1 MQVDTMSRFI
11 SSEKTKLQ
19 SNLTNMKQNFFSRV
33 TLCVLS
39 VMVPFL
45 SSMDTVAQKKLNVVV
60 AGLNHDHV
68 YLIMNSYE
76 KGEVNIVGISESN
89 TDLIKRFK
97 QRYKLP
103 DSLFNNDLTSLLKKR
118 KPDVV
123 LAYNAINDHLA
134 VVEAAAPFGIS
145 VMVEKPLA
153 TTVKQAQRMA
163 LLARQY
169 KIHLLTNYETT
180 WYPSNQQAYTKIKTN
195 NEIGK
200 IRKMIVHD
208 GHQGPKEINVSKE
221 FLSWLTD
228 PVKNGGGAIVDFG
241 CYGANLMTWLMDG
254 QAPIAVTAITR
265 QLKKDVYPNVD
276 DDATI
281 LLEYPGATGIIEAS
295 WNWPFSIKDME
306 VFGQTGYIQ
315 AVNAT
320 TLRIKEKESAPYTE
334 VAAASIAAN
343 LTDHLNYLS
352 SILLRNEI
360 KPEHDLSS
368 LENNLI
374 VVKILEAA
382 KTSAKTG
389 RRVLIK

>member
-1 MQVDTMSRFI
+1 
-11 SSEKTKLQ
+11 
-19 SNLTNMKQNFFSRV
+19 MKQNFFSRV

-45 SSMDTVAQKKLNVVV
+45 SSMDATAQKKLNVVV

-76 KGEVNIVGISESN
+76 KGEVNIIGISESN

-103 DSLFNNDLTSLLKKR
+103 DSLFNKDLTFLLKKR
-118 KPDVV
+118 NPDVV

-134 VVEAAAPFGIS
+134 VVEAAAPLGIS

-153 TTVKQAQRMA
+153 TTVRQAERMA

-200 IRKMIVHD
+200 IRKMVVHD

-228 PVKNGGGAIVDFG
+228 PEKNGGGAIVDFG

-343 LTDHLNYLS
+343 ITNHLNYLS
-352 SILLRNEI
+352 SLLLSNEI

>member
-1 MQVDTMSRFI
+1 MKRILESTGSFVALFLMV
-11 SSEKTKLQ
+11 
-19 SNLTNMKQNFFSRV
+19 LTFSH
-33 TLCVLS
+33 
-39 VMVPFL
+39 
-45 SSMDTVAQKKLNVVV
+45 MDANAQKKLNVVV

-76 KGEVNIVGISESN
+76 KGEVNIVGIAESN
-89 TDLIKRFK
+89 PDLITRFK
-97 QRYKLP
+97 TRYKLA
-103 DSLFNNDLTSLLKKR
+103 DSLFSKDLSSLLKQK

-123 LAYNAINDHLA
+123 LAYNAIIDHLA
-134 VVEAAAPFGIS
+134 VVEAAAPLGIS

-153 TTVKQAQRMA
+153 TTVKQAERMA
-163 LLARQY
+163 TLARQY

-180 WYPSNQQAYTKIKTN
+180 WYASNQQAYAKIKTN
-195 NEIGK
+195 KEIGK
-200 IRKMIVHD
+200 IRKMVVHD

-281 LLEYPGATGIIEAS
+281 LLEYPDATGIVEAS
-295 WNWPFSIKDME
+295 WNWPFGIKDME

-315 AVNAT
+315 AVNPT
-320 TLRIKEKESAPYTE
+320 TLRIKEKENAPYD
-334 VAAASIAAN
+334 VVNADPLPGN
-343 LTDHLNYLS
+343 LSNHLSYLS
-352 SILLRNEI
+352 ALLSNEI
-360 KPEHDLSS
+360 KPEQDLSS

-382 KTSAKTG
+382 KTSAKSG

>member
-1 MQVDTMSRFI
+1 
-11 SSEKTKLQ
+11 
-19 SNLTNMKQNFFSRV
+19 MKRILFSPGSFCALCLMVLVLSRV
-33 TLCVLS
+33 
-39 VMVPFL
+39 
-45 SSMDTVAQKKLNVVV
+45 DAIAQKKLSVVV

-68 YLIMNSYE
+68 YLIMSSYE
-76 KGEVNIVGISESN
+76 KGEVNIVGIAESN
-89 TDLIKRFK
+89 PELISRFK
-97 QRYKLP
+97 KRYKLP
-103 DSLFNNDLTSLLKKR
+103 DSLFGQDLKSLLILR

-134 VVEAAAPFGIS
+134 VVEAAAPLGIS

-153 TTVKQAQRMA
+153 TTVKQAERMA
-163 LLARQY
+163 SLARQH
-169 KIHLLTNYETT
+169 KIQLLTNYETT
-180 WYPSNQQAYTKIKTN
+180 WYPSNQEAYVKIKTN
-195 NEIGK
+195 KEIGK
-200 IRKMIVHD
+200 IRKIIVHD

-221 FLSWLTD
+221 FFSWLTD

-254 QAPIAVTAITR
+254 QAPIAVTAVTR
-265 QLKKDVYPNVD
+265 HLKKDIYPNVD

-281 LLEYPGATGIIEAS
+281 LLEYPEATGIIEAS
-295 WNWPFSIKDME
+295 WNWPFGIKDME

-315 AVNAT
+315 AMNPT
-320 TLRIKEKESAPYTE
+320 TLRVKEKENAPYTE
-334 VAAASIAAN
+334 AQAASLPGN
-343 LTDHLNYLS
+343 LSNHIKYLS
-352 SILLRNEI
+352 ALLNNEI
-360 KPEHDLSS
+360 KPQHDLSS